1 MIPKPKPKSENFQG
15 VFAVFKKVSENKNK
29 NKLFDK
35 FRMMLLFQVFLSV
48 VIIIIIIIVVINSN
62 PKKSIPQ

>member
-1 MIPKPKPKSENFQG
+1 VIE
-15 VFAVFKKVSENKNK
+15 VFKKESENKNK

-48 VIIIIIIIVVINSN
+48 IIIIVIQIRKNPFLNNSRRET
-62 PKKSIPQ
+62 KLSGSLQKS